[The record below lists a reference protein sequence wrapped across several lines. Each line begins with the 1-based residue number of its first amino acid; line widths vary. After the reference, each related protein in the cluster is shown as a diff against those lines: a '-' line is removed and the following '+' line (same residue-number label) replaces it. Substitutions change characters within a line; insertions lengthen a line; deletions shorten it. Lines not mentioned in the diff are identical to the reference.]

1 MLPFTV
7 TACGN
12 YSIADEN
19 DCLQKEEAPFI
30 RSEEDRDLRFPSHE
44 EANPARADDQS
55 AFCPMSITAE
65 NFILQG
71 GLKMKTKWMCMIF
84 MLALAFHLPENTGN
98 ESSDINVI
106 SLQDSNTD
114 KKIMEAG
121 TVKDSA
127 FSGKVGGCFYADG
140 NRIIVES
147 DKLYLYDM
155 EKGETIAGAD
165 ISMEDLCVQTYA
177 DGYFVVGRG
186 NGSGGGSNSS
196 FATSESGDGINGY
209 ILDKD
214 FAIQDTISFSGLLS
228 DDFVLQTTGIAISQ
242 DGKRIAFGGFQG
254 LYFYDTSSRKVRTI
268 LNYSEEG
275 TADNMQIVTMDSL
288 TFTGNNTLVY
298 VGMATDSSIGGD
310 GVSVYGTVS
319 TDSANLTI
327 TKKGDYKVDTEEVQ
341 KGGNLLI
348 MPQSFDKNNGT
359 LLMLDTISN
368 TEKTMSFS
376 SRSEGKD
383 GVYCS
388 GQGKYVATAIL
399 EESSV
404 TINIYDTA
412 SGKSIHTETVQD
424 SNSTY
429 FLRVPQILILDD
441 SGTCIVVL
449 GRGIDEVSTLITTFG
464 FMG

>member
-1 MLPFTV
+1 
-7 TACGN
+7 
-12 YSIADEN
+12 
-19 DCLQKEEAPFI
+19 
-30 RSEEDRDLRFPSHE
+30 
-44 EANPARADDQS
+44 
-55 AFCPMSITAE
+55 
-65 NFILQG
+65 
-71 GLKMKTKWMCMIF
+71 MKTKWMCMIL
-84 MLALAFHLPENTGN
+84 MLALALHLSACGNRQENGNSSENGAINMEPQSVEDDSSENTGN
-98 ESSDINVI
+98 ESSEMNVI
-106 SLQDSNTD
+106 DQQDNGTD
-114 KKIMEAG
+114 KNIMA
-121 TVKDSA
+121 VSRFKDSA
-127 FSGKVGGCFYADG
+127 FSGKVSGCYYADG
-140 NRIIVES
+140 SRIIVAA

-155 EKGETIAGAD
+155 RKGETIASAD
-165 ISMEDLCVQTYA
+165 ISMEDLCVQTFT
-177 DGYFVVGRG
+177 DGYFIVGQG
-186 NGSGGGSNSS
+186 KAGGGSNGS
-196 FATSESGDGINGY
+196 FAASESGGINGY
-209 ILDKD
+209 ILNKD
-214 FAIQDTISFSGLLS
+214 FAVQDTISFSGLLS
-228 DDFVLQTTGIAISQ
+228 DDFTSQVAGIAISQ
-242 DGKRIAFGGFQG
+242 DGKQVAFGGLQG
-254 LYFYDTSSRKVRTI
+254 LYLYDISSRKVRTI

-298 VGMATDSSIGGD
+298 VGMATEPSIGGD

-348 MPQSFDKNNGT
+348 MPQSFDENNGT
-359 LLMLDTISN
+359 LLMLDTVSN
-368 TEKTMSFS
+368 TENTMSFS

-412 SGKSIHTETVQD
+412 SGKSIHTETVRD

-429 FLRVPQILILDD
+429 FLRVPQILILDE

-464 FMG
+464 FRG

>member
-1 MLPFTV
+1 
-7 TACGN
+7 
-12 YSIADEN
+12 
-19 DCLQKEEAPFI
+19 
-30 RSEEDRDLRFPSHE
+30 
-44 EANPARADDQS
+44 
-55 AFCPMSITAE
+55 
-65 NFILQG
+65 
-71 GLKMKTKWMCMIF
+71 MKTKWMCMIL
-84 MLALAFHLPENTGN
+84 MLALALHLSACGNRQENGNSSENGAINIEPQSEENDLSENTGN
-98 ESSDINVI
+98 ESSNINVI
-106 SLQDSNTD
+106 NLQDNGTD
-114 KKIMEAG
+114 KNIMAVS

-127 FSGKVGGCFYADG
+127 FSGKVSGCYYAGGS
-140 NRIIVES
+140 RIIVAA
-147 DKLYLYDM
+147 DQLYLYDTG
-155 EKGETIAGAD
+155 KGKTIASAD
-165 ISMEDLCVQTYA
+165 ISMEDLCVQTFT
-177 DGYFVVGRG
+177 DGYFVVGQG
-186 NGSGGGSNSS
+186 KAGGGSNGS
-196 FATSESGDGINGY
+196 FAASESGGINGY
-209 ILDKD
+209 ILNKD

-228 DDFVLQTTGIAISQ
+228 DDFIVQITGIAVSQ
-242 DGKRIAFGGFQG
+242 DGKQVAFGGLQG
-254 LYFYDTSSRKVRTI
+254 LYLYDISSRRVRTI
-268 LNYSEEG
+268 LNYSEKG
-275 TADNMQIVTMDSL
+275 TAGNMQIVTMDSL

-298 VGMATDSSIGGD
+298 VGMATDTSIGGE

-368 TEKTMSFS
+368 TENTMSFS

-429 FLRVPQILILDD
+429 FLRVPQILILDE

-449 GRGIDEVSTLITTFG
+449 GRGIDEVSTLITTFSFAG
-464 FMG
+464 NSL

>member
-1 MLPFTV
+1 
-7 TACGN
+7 
-12 YSIADEN
+12 
-19 DCLQKEEAPFI
+19 
-30 RSEEDRDLRFPSHE
+30 
-44 EANPARADDQS
+44 
-55 AFCPMSITAE
+55 
-65 NFILQG
+65 
-71 GLKMKTKWMCMIF
+71 MKTKWMCMIL
-84 MLALAFHLPENTGN
+84 MLALALPLSACGNGQENGNSSENGAINMEPQSVEDDSSENTGN
-98 ESSDINVI
+98 ESSEMNVMD
-106 SLQDSNTD
+106 LQDNGTD
-114 KKIMEAG
+114 KNMMMIS

-127 FSGKVGGCFYADG
+127 FSGKVRGCYYAGGS
-140 NRIIVES
+140 RIIVAADQLS
-147 DKLYLYDM
+147 LYDTG
-155 EKGETIAGAD
+155 KGETIASAD
-165 ISMEDLCVQTYA
+165 ISMGDLCVQTYA
-177 DGYFVVGRG
+177 DGYFVVGQG
-186 NGSGGGSNSS
+186 TGSGGGSNGS
-196 FATSESGDGINGY
+196 FAASESDGINGY
-209 ILDKD
+209 LLNQD
-214 FAIQDTISFSGLLS
+214 FAVQDTISFSGLLS
-228 DDFVLQTTGIAISQ
+228 DDFIPQITGIAVSQ
-242 DGKRIAFGGFQG
+242 DGKQVAFGGLSG
-254 LYFYDTSSRKVRTI
+254 LYLYDVSSRKVRTI

-298 VGMATDSSIGGD
+298 VGMATDPSIGGD

-348 MPQSFDKNNGT
+348 MPRSFDENNGT

-368 TEKTMSFS
+368 TENTMSFS

-388 GQGKYVATAIL
+388 GQGKYVATAVL

-412 SGKSIHTETVQD
+412 SGKNIHTETVQD

-429 FLRVPQILILDD
+429 FLRVPQILILDE

-464 FMG
+464 FAE

>member
-1 MLPFTV
+1 
-7 TACGN
+7 
-12 YSIADEN
+12 
-19 DCLQKEEAPFI
+19 
-30 RSEEDRDLRFPSHE
+30 
-44 EANPARADDQS
+44 
-55 AFCPMSITAE
+55 
-65 NFILQG
+65 
-71 GLKMKTKWMCMIF
+71 MKTKWMCMIL
-84 MLALAFHLPENTGN
+84 MIALALNLSACGNRQENGSSSENGTINIEPQSEEDDSSGNTGN
-98 ESSDINVI
+98 ESSKINVI
-106 SLQDSNTD
+106 DLQDNGTD
-114 KKIMEAG
+114 KNIMA
-121 TVKDSA
+121 VSRFKDSA
-127 FSGKVGGCFYADG
+127 FSGKVGGCYYADG
-140 NRIIVES
+140 SRIIVAA

-155 EKGETIAGAD
+155 GTGETIGSAD
-165 ISMEDLCVQTYA
+165 ISMEDLCVQTFTE
-177 DGYFVVGRG
+177 GYFVVGQG
-186 NGSGGGSNSS
+186 KAGGGGSNGS
-196 FATSESGDGINGY
+196 FAASESGGINGY
-209 ILDKD
+209 ILNKD
-214 FAIQDTISFSGLLS
+214 FAVQDTISFSGLLS
-228 DDFVLQTTGIAISQ
+228 DDFIVQITGITVSQ
-242 DGKRIAFGGFQG
+242 DGKQVAFGGLQG
-254 LYFYDTSSRKVRTI
+254 LYLYDVSSRKVRTI

-275 TADNMQIVTMDSL
+275 TAGNMQIVTMDSL

-298 VGMATDSSIGGD
+298 VGMATDASIGGD

-368 TEKTMSFS
+368 TENTMSFS

-429 FLRVPQILILDD
+429 FLRVPQILILDE

-449 GRGIDEVSTLITTFG
+449 GRGIDEVSTLITTFS
-464 FMG
+464 FVR

>member
-1 MLPFTV
+1 
-7 TACGN
+7 
-12 YSIADEN
+12 
-19 DCLQKEEAPFI
+19 
-30 RSEEDRDLRFPSHE
+30 
-44 EANPARADDQS
+44 
-55 AFCPMSITAE
+55 
-65 NFILQG
+65 
-71 GLKMKTKWMCMIF
+71 MKTKWMCMIL
-84 MLALAFHLPENTGN
+84 MIALALNLSACGNRQENGSSSENGTINIEPQSEEDDSSGNTGN
-98 ESSDINVI
+98 ESSKINVI
-106 SLQDSNTD
+106 DLQDNGTD
-114 KKIMEAG
+114 KNIMA
-121 TVKDSA
+121 VSRFKDSA
-127 FSGKVGGCFYADG
+127 FSGKVGGCYYADG
-140 NRIIVES
+140 SRIIVAA

-155 EKGETIAGAD
+155 GTGETIGSAD
-165 ISMEDLCVQTYA
+165 ISMEDLCVQTFTE
-177 DGYFVVGRG
+177 GYFVVGQG
-186 NGSGGGSNSS
+186 KAGGGGSNGS
-196 FATSESGDGINGY
+196 FAASESGGINGY
-209 ILDKD
+209 ILNKD
-214 FAIQDTISFSGLLS
+214 FAVQDTISFSGLLS
-228 DDFVLQTTGIAISQ
+228 DDFIVQITGIAVSQ
-242 DGKRIAFGGFQG
+242 DGKQVAFGGLQG
-254 LYFYDTSSRKVRTI
+254 LYLYDVSSRKVRTV

-275 TADNMQIVTMDSL
+275 TAGNMQIVTMDSL

-298 VGMATDSSIGGD
+298 VGMATDASIGGD

-319 TDSANLTI
+319 TDSADLTI
-327 TKKGDYKVDTEEVQ
+327 IKKGDYKVDTEEVQ

-368 TEKTMSFS
+368 TENTMSFS

-429 FLRVPQILILDD
+429 FLRVPQILILDE

-449 GRGIDEVSTLITTFG
+449 GRGIDEVSTLITTFS
-464 FMG
+464 FVR

>member
-1 MLPFTV
+1 
-7 TACGN
+7 
-12 YSIADEN
+12 
-19 DCLQKEEAPFI
+19 
-30 RSEEDRDLRFPSHE
+30 
-44 EANPARADDQS
+44 
-55 AFCPMSITAE
+55 
-65 NFILQG
+65 
-71 GLKMKTKWMCMIF
+71 MKTKWMCMIL
-84 MLALAFHLPENTGN
+84 MLALALNLSACGSRQENGNSSENGTINIEPQSEEDDSSENTGN
-98 ESSDINVI
+98 ESSEMNVI
-106 SLQDSNTD
+106 NLQDNGTD
-114 KKIMEAG
+114 KNIMAVS
-121 TVKDSA
+121 TVKDYA
-127 FSGKVGGCFYADG
+127 FSGKVSGCYYADG
-140 NRIIVES
+140 SRIIVAA

-155 EKGETIAGAD
+155 GKGETIASAD
-165 ISMEDLCVQTYA
+165 ISMEDLCVQTFT
-177 DGYFVVGRG
+177 DGYFVVGQEKTGGGG
-186 NGSGGGSNSS
+186 NGS
-196 FATSESGDGINGY
+196 FAASESGGINGY
-209 ILDKD
+209 ILNKD

-228 DDFVLQTTGIAISQ
+228 DDFIVQITGIAVSQ
-242 DGKRIAFGGFQG
+242 DGKQVAFGGLQG
-254 LYFYDTSSRKVRTI
+254 LYLYDVSSRKVRTI

-275 TADNMQIVTMDSL
+275 TAGNMQIVTMDSL

-298 VGMATDSSIGGD
+298 VGMATDTSIGGD

-368 TEKTMSFS
+368 TENTMSFS

-388 GQGKYVATAIL
+388 GQGKYVATAVL

-412 SGKSIHTETVQD
+412 SGKNIHTETVQD

-429 FLRVPQILILDD
+429 FLRVPQILILDE

-449 GRGIDEVSTLITTFG
+449 GRGIDEVSTLITTFSFAG
-464 FMG
+464 

>member
-1 MLPFTV
+1 
-7 TACGN
+7 
-12 YSIADEN
+12 
-19 DCLQKEEAPFI
+19 
-30 RSEEDRDLRFPSHE
+30 
-44 EANPARADDQS
+44 
-55 AFCPMSITAE
+55 
-65 NFILQG
+65 
-71 GLKMKTKWMCMIF
+71 MKTKWMCMIL
-84 MLALAFHLPENTGN
+84 MLALALNLSACGNGQENGNSSENGAINMEPQSVEDDSSENTGN
-98 ESSDINVI
+98 ESSEMNVI
-106 SLQDSNTD
+106 DLRDNGTD
-114 KKIMEAG
+114 KNIMAVS

-127 FSGKVGGCFYADG
+127 FSGKVSGCYYAGGS
-140 NRIIVES
+140 RIIVAA
-147 DKLYLYDM
+147 DQLYLYDTG
-155 EKGETIAGAD
+155 KGETIASAD
-165 ISMEDLCVQTYA
+165 ISMGDLYVQTYA
-177 DGYFVVGRG
+177 DGYFVVGQG
-186 NGSGGGSNSS
+186 TGSGGGSNGS
-196 FATSESGDGINGY
+196 FAASESDGINGY
-209 ILDKD
+209 LLNQD
-214 FAIQDTISFSGLLS
+214 FAVQDTISFSGLLS
-228 DDFVLQTTGIAISQ
+228 DDFIPQITGIAVSQ
-242 DGKRIAFGGFQG
+242 DGKQVVFGGLQG
-254 LYFYDTSSRKVRTI
+254 LYHYDVSSRKVRTI

-275 TADNMQIVTMDSL
+275 TAGNMQIVTMDSL

-298 VGMATDSSIGGD
+298 VGMATDTSIGGD

-368 TEKTMSFS
+368 TENTMSFS

-412 SGKSIHTETVQD
+412 SGKNIHTETVQD

-429 FLRVPQILILDD
+429 FLRVPQILILDE

-464 FMG
+464 FEG

>member
-1 MLPFTV
+1 
-7 TACGN
+7 
-12 YSIADEN
+12 
-19 DCLQKEEAPFI
+19 
-30 RSEEDRDLRFPSHE
+30 
-44 EANPARADDQS
+44 
-55 AFCPMSITAE
+55 
-65 NFILQG
+65 
-71 GLKMKTKWMCMIF
+71 MKTKWMCMIL
-84 MLALAFHLPENTGN
+84 MLALALNLSACGNRQENGNSSEYGAINMDPQSEENDLSENTGN
-98 ESSDINVI
+98 ESSNINVI
-106 SLQDSNTD
+106 NLQDNGTD
-114 KKIMEAG
+114 KNIMAVS

-127 FSGKVGGCFYADG
+127 FSGKVSGCYYAGGS
-140 NRIIVES
+140 RIIVAA
-147 DKLYLYDM
+147 DKLYLCDTG
-155 EKGETIAGAD
+155 KGETIASAD
-165 ISMEDLCVQTYA
+165 ISMEDLCVQTFT
-177 DGYFVVGRG
+177 DGYFVVGQG
-186 NGSGGGSNSS
+186 KAGGGSNGS
-196 FATSESGDGINGY
+196 FAASESGGINGY
-209 ILDKD
+209 ILNKD
-214 FAIQDTISFSGLLS
+214 FAVQDTISFSGLLS
-228 DDFVLQTTGIAISQ
+228 DDFIVQITGIAVSQ
-242 DGKRIAFGGFQG
+242 DGKQVAFGGLQG
-254 LYFYDTSSRKVRTI
+254 LYLYDISSRKVRTI
-268 LNYSEEG
+268 LNYSEKG
-275 TADNMQIVTMDSL
+275 TVGNMQIVTMDSL

-298 VGMATDSSIGGD
+298 VGMATDTSIGGD

-399 EESSV
+399 KKNSV

-412 SGKSIHTETVQD
+412 SGKKIHTETVQD

-429 FLRVPQILILDD
+429 FMRIPQILILDE

-464 FMG
+464 FAG

>member
-1 MLPFTV
+1 
-7 TACGN
+7 
-12 YSIADEN
+12 
-19 DCLQKEEAPFI
+19 
-30 RSEEDRDLRFPSHE
+30 
-44 EANPARADDQS
+44 
-55 AFCPMSITAE
+55 
-65 NFILQG
+65 
-71 GLKMKTKWMCMIF
+71 MKTKWMCRIL
-84 MLALAFHLPENTGN
+84 MLALALHLSACGNRQENGNSSETGAINMEPQSVEDDSSKNLENTGN
-98 ESSDINVI
+98 ENSEINVI
-106 SLQDSNTD
+106 DLQDNGAD
-114 KKIMEAG
+114 KNIMAVS

-127 FSGKVGGCFYADG
+127 FSGKVRGCYYAGGS
-140 NRIIVES
+140 RIIVAA

-155 EKGETIAGAD
+155 GKGETIASAD
-165 ISMEDLCVQTYA
+165 ISMGDLCVQSFT
-177 DGYFVVGRG
+177 DGYFVVGQG
-186 NGSGGGSNSS
+186 KAGSSNGS
-196 FATSESGDGINGY
+196 FAASESGGINGY
-209 ILDKD
+209 ILNKD
-214 FAIQDTISFSGLLS
+214 FAVQESISFSGLLS
-228 DDFVLQTTGIAISQ
+228 DDFIPQITGIAVSQ
-242 DGKRIAFGGFQG
+242 DGKRIAFGGLQG
-254 LYFYDTSSRKVRTI
+254 LYLYDVSSRKVRTI

-298 VGMATDSSIGGD
+298 VGMATDASIGGD

-319 TDSANLTI
+319 TDGADLTI

-368 TEKTMSFS
+368 TENTMSFS

-388 GQGKYVATAIL
+388 GQGKYVAAAVL

-404 TINIYDTA
+404 TISIYDTA
-412 SGKSIHTETVQD
+412 SGKRIHTETVQD

-429 FLRVPQILILDD
+429 FLRVPQILILDE

-449 GRGIDEVSTLITTFG
+449 GRGIDEVSTLITTFDFVG
-464 FMG
+464 

>member
-1 MLPFTV
+1 M
-7 TACGN
+7 
-12 YSIADEN
+12 
-19 DCLQKEEAPFI
+19 
-30 RSEEDRDLRFPSHE
+30 
-44 EANPARADDQS
+44 
-55 AFCPMSITAE
+55 
-65 NFILQG
+65 IL
-71 GLKMKTKWMCMIF
+71 
-84 MLALAFHLPENTGN
+84 MLALALNLSACGNGQENGNSSENGAINMETQSLEDDSSENTGN
-98 ESSDINVI
+98 ESSEMNVI
-106 SLQDSNTD
+106 DQQDNGTD
-114 KKIMEAG
+114 KNIVA
-121 TVKDSA
+121 VSRFQDSA
-127 FSGKVGGCFYADG
+127 FSGKVRGCYYADG
-140 NRIIVES
+140 SRIIVAA
-147 DKLYLYDM
+147 DQLYLYDTG
-155 EKGETIAGAD
+155 KGETIASAD
-165 ISMEDLCVQTYA
+165 ISMGDLCVQTFT
-177 DGYFVVGRG
+177 DGYFVVGQG
-186 NGSGGGSNSS
+186 KAGGGGSNDS
-196 FATSESGDGINGY
+196 FAASESGGINGY
-209 ILDKD
+209 ILNKD
-214 FAIQDTISFSGLLS
+214 FAVQDTISFSGLLS
-228 DDFVLQTTGIAISQ
+228 DDFILQITGIAISQ
-242 DGKRIAFGGFQG
+242 DGKQVAFGGLQG
-254 LYFYDTSSRKVRTI
+254 LYLYDVSSRKVRTI

-298 VGMATDSSIGGD
+298 VGMAADTSIGGD

-429 FLRVPQILILDD
+429 FLRVPQILILDE

-449 GRGIDEVSTLITTFG
+449 GRGIDEVSTLITTFSFAG
-464 FMG
+464 NSL

>member
-1 MLPFTV
+1 
-7 TACGN
+7 
-12 YSIADEN
+12 
-19 DCLQKEEAPFI
+19 
-30 RSEEDRDLRFPSHE
+30 
-44 EANPARADDQS
+44 
-55 AFCPMSITAE
+55 
-65 NFILQG
+65 
-71 GLKMKTKWMCMIF
+71 MKTKWMCMIL
-84 MLALAFHLPENTGN
+84 MLALALNLSACGNRQENGNSSEYGAINMDPQSEENDLSENTGN
-98 ESSDINVI
+98 ESSNINVI
-106 SLQDSNTD
+106 NLQDNGTD
-114 KKIMEAG
+114 KNMMA
-121 TVKDSA
+121 VSSFKDSA
-127 FSGKVGGCFYADG
+127 FSGKVSGCYYAGGS
-140 NRIIVES
+140 RIIVAA
-147 DKLYLYDM
+147 DKLYLCDTG
-155 EKGETIAGAD
+155 KGETIASAD
-165 ISMEDLCVQTYA
+165 ISMEDLCVQTFT
-177 DGYFVVGRG
+177 DGYFVVGQG
-186 NGSGGGSNSS
+186 KAGGGSNGS
-196 FATSESGDGINGY
+196 FATSESGGINGY
-209 ILDKD
+209 ILNKD

-228 DDFVLQTTGIAISQ
+228 DDFIVQITGIAVSQ
-242 DGKRIAFGGFQG
+242 DGKQVAFGGLSG
-254 LYFYDTSSRKVRTI
+254 LYLYDISSRKVRTI
-268 LNYSEEG
+268 LNYSEKG
-275 TADNMQIVTMDSL
+275 TVGNMQIVTMDSL

-298 VGMATDSSIGGD
+298 VGMATDTSIGGD

-341 KGGNLLI
+341 KGGNLLF

-429 FLRVPQILILDD
+429 FLRVPQILILDE

-464 FMG
+464 FVG

>member
-1 MLPFTV
+1 
-7 TACGN
+7 
-12 YSIADEN
+12 
-19 DCLQKEEAPFI
+19 
-30 RSEEDRDLRFPSHE
+30 
-44 EANPARADDQS
+44 
-55 AFCPMSITAE
+55 
-65 NFILQG
+65 
-71 GLKMKTKWMCMIF
+71 MKTKWMCMIL
-84 MLALAFHLPENTGN
+84 MLALALHLSACGNRQENGNSSENGAINIEPQSEENDLSENTGN
-98 ESSDINVI
+98 ESSNINVI
-106 SLQDSNTD
+106 NLQDNGTD
-114 KKIMEAG
+114 KNIMAVS

-127 FSGKVGGCFYADG
+127 FSGKVSGCYYAGGS
-140 NRIIVES
+140 RIIVAA
-147 DKLYLYDM
+147 DQLYLYDTG
-155 EKGETIAGAD
+155 KGKTIASAD
-165 ISMEDLCVQTYA
+165 ISMEDLCVQTFT
-177 DGYFVVGRG
+177 DGYFVVGQG
-186 NGSGGGSNSS
+186 KAGGGSNGS
-196 FATSESGDGINGY
+196 FATSESGGINGY
-209 ILDKD
+209 ILNKD

-228 DDFVLQTTGIAISQ
+228 DDFIVQITGIAVSQ
-242 DGKRIAFGGFQG
+242 DGKQVAFGGLQG
-254 LYFYDTSSRKVRTI
+254 LYLYDISSRRVRTI
-268 LNYSEEG
+268 LNYSEKG
-275 TADNMQIVTMDSL
+275 TAGNMQIVTMDSL

-298 VGMATDSSIGGD
+298 VGMATDTSIGGD

-399 EESSV
+399 KKNSV

-412 SGKSIHTETVQD
+412 SGKKIHTETVQD

-429 FLRVPQILILDD
+429 FMRIPQILILDE

-449 GRGIDEVSTLITTFG
+449 GRGIDEVSTLITTFSFAG
-464 FMG
+464 NSL

>member
-1 MLPFTV
+1 
-7 TACGN
+7 
-12 YSIADEN
+12 
-19 DCLQKEEAPFI
+19 
-30 RSEEDRDLRFPSHE
+30 
-44 EANPARADDQS
+44 
-55 AFCPMSITAE
+55 
-65 NFILQG
+65 
-71 GLKMKTKWMCMIF
+71 MKTKWMCMIL
-84 MLALAFHLPENTGN
+84 MLALALNLSACGNRQENGNSSEYGAINMDPQSEENDLSENTGN
-98 ESSDINVI
+98 ESSNINVI
-106 SLQDSNTD
+106 NLQDNGTD
-114 KKIMEAG
+114 KNMMAVS

-127 FSGKVGGCFYADG
+127 FSGKVSGCYYAGGS
-140 NRIIVES
+140 RIIVAA
-147 DKLYLYDM
+147 DKLYLCDTG
-155 EKGETIAGAD
+155 KGETIASAD
-165 ISMEDLCVQTYA
+165 ISMEDLCVQTFT
-177 DGYFVVGRG
+177 DGYFVVGQG
-186 NGSGGGSNSS
+186 KAGGGSNGS
-196 FATSESGDGINGY
+196 FAASESGGINGY
-209 ILDKD
+209 ILNKD
-214 FAIQDTISFSGLLS
+214 FAVQDTISFSGLLS
-228 DDFVLQTTGIAISQ
+228 DDFIVQITGIAVSQ
-242 DGKRIAFGGFQG
+242 DGKQVAFGGLQG
-254 LYFYDTSSRKVRTI
+254 LYLYDISSRKVRTI
-268 LNYSEEG
+268 LNYSEKG
-275 TADNMQIVTMDSL
+275 TVGNMQIVTMDSL

-298 VGMATDSSIGGD
+298 VGMATDTSIGGE

-368 TEKTMSFS
+368 TENTMSFS

-412 SGKSIHTETVQD
+412 SGKKIHTETVQD

-429 FLRVPQILILDD
+429 FLRIPQILILDE

-449 GRGIDEVSTLITTFG
+449 GRGIDEVSTLITTFSFAG
-464 FMG
+464 NSL

>member
-1 MLPFTV
+1 
-7 TACGN
+7 
-12 YSIADEN
+12 
-19 DCLQKEEAPFI
+19 
-30 RSEEDRDLRFPSHE
+30 
-44 EANPARADDQS
+44 
-55 AFCPMSITAE
+55 
-65 NFILQG
+65 
-71 GLKMKTKWMCMIF
+71 MKTKWMCMIL
-84 MLALAFHLPENTGN
+84 MLALALNLSACGNRQENGNRSENGTINMEPQSEEDDSSENTGN
-98 ESSDINVI
+98 ESSEMNVI
-106 SLQDSNTD
+106 DLQDNGTD
-114 KKIMEAG
+114 KNIMA
-121 TVKDSA
+121 VSRFKDSA
-127 FSGKVGGCFYADG
+127 FSGKVSGCYYAGGS
-140 NRIIVES
+140 RIIVAA
-147 DKLYLYDM
+147 DKLYLCDTG
-155 EKGETIAGAD
+155 KGETIASAD
-165 ISMEDLCVQTYA
+165 ISMEDLCVQTFT
-177 DGYFVVGRG
+177 DGYFVVGQG
-186 NGSGGGSNSS
+186 QADG
-196 FATSESGDGINGY
+196 GINGY
-209 ILDKD
+209 ILNKD

-228 DDFVLQTTGIAISQ
+228 DDFIVQITGIAISQ
-242 DGKRIAFGGFQG
+242 DGKQVAFGGLQG
-254 LYFYDTSSRKVRTI
+254 LYLYDVSSRKVRTI

-275 TADNMQIVTMDSL
+275 TAGNMQIVTMDSL

-298 VGMATDSSIGGD
+298 VGMATDTSIGGD

-429 FLRVPQILILDD
+429 FLRVPQILILDE

-464 FMG
+464 FVG

>member
-1 MLPFTV
+1 
-7 TACGN
+7 
-12 YSIADEN
+12 
-19 DCLQKEEAPFI
+19 
-30 RSEEDRDLRFPSHE
+30 
-44 EANPARADDQS
+44 
-55 AFCPMSITAE
+55 
-65 NFILQG
+65 
-71 GLKMKTKWMCMIF
+71 MKTKWMCMIL
-84 MLALAFHLPENTGN
+84 MLALALHLSACGDRQENGNSSENGAINMEPQSVEDDSSENTGN
-98 ESSDINVI
+98 ESSEMNVI
-106 SLQDSNTD
+106 DLQYNGTD
-114 KKIMEAG
+114 KNIMAVS

-127 FSGKVGGCFYADG
+127 FSGKVSGCYYAGGS
-140 NRIIVES
+140 RIIVAA
-147 DKLYLYDM
+147 DKLYLCDTG
-155 EKGETIAGAD
+155 KGETIASAD
-165 ISMEDLCVQTYA
+165 ISMEDLCVQTFT
-177 DGYFVVGRG
+177 DGYFVVGQG
-186 NGSGGGSNSS
+186 KAGGGDSNGS
-196 FATSESGDGINGY
+196 FAASESGGINGY
-209 ILDKD
+209 ILNKD
-214 FAIQDTISFSGLLS
+214 FAVQDTISFSGLLS
-228 DDFVLQTTGIAISQ
+228 DDFIPQITGIAISQ
-242 DGKRIAFGGFQG
+242 DGKQVAFGGLSG
-254 LYFYDTSSRKVRTI
+254 LYLYDVSSRKVRTI
-268 LNYSEEG
+268 LNYSEKG
-275 TADNMQIVTMDSL
+275 TVGNMQIVTMDSL

-298 VGMATDSSIGGD
+298 VGMATDTSIGGE

-429 FLRVPQILILDD
+429 FLRVPQILILDE

-449 GRGIDEVSTLITTFG
+449 GRGIDEVSTLITTFSFAG
-464 FMG
+464 

>member
-1 MLPFTV
+1 
-7 TACGN
+7 
-12 YSIADEN
+12 
-19 DCLQKEEAPFI
+19 
-30 RSEEDRDLRFPSHE
+30 
-44 EANPARADDQS
+44 
-55 AFCPMSITAE
+55 
-65 NFILQG
+65 
-71 GLKMKTKWMCMIF
+71 MKTKWMCMIL
-84 MLALAFHLPENTGN
+84 MIALALNLSACGNRQENGSSSENGTINIEPQSEEDDSSGNTGN
-98 ESSDINVI
+98 ESSKINVI
-106 SLQDSNTD
+106 DLQDNGTD
-114 KKIMEAG
+114 KNIMA
-121 TVKDSA
+121 VSRFKDSA
-127 FSGKVGGCFYADG
+127 FSGKVGGCYYADG
-140 NRIIVES
+140 SRIIVAA

-155 EKGETIAGAD
+155 GTGETIGSAD
-165 ISMEDLCVQTYA
+165 ISMEDLCVQTFTE
-177 DGYFVVGRG
+177 GYFVVGQG
-186 NGSGGGSNSS
+186 KAGGGGSNGS
-196 FATSESGDGINGY
+196 FAASESGGINGY
-209 ILDKD
+209 ILNKD

-228 DDFVLQTTGIAISQ
+228 DDFIVQITGIAVSQ
-242 DGKRIAFGGFQG
+242 DGKQVAFGGLQG
-254 LYFYDTSSRKVRTI
+254 LYLYDVSSRKVRTI

-275 TADNMQIVTMDSL
+275 TAGNMQIVTMDSL

-298 VGMATDSSIGGD
+298 VGMATDTSIGGD

-429 FLRVPQILILDD
+429 FLRVPQILILDE

-449 GRGIDEVSTLITTFG
+449 GRGIDEVSTLITTFS
-464 FMG
+464 FVR

>member
-1 MLPFTV
+1 M
-7 TACGN
+7 
-12 YSIADEN
+12 
-19 DCLQKEEAPFI
+19 
-30 RSEEDRDLRFPSHE
+30 
-44 EANPARADDQS
+44 
-55 AFCPMSITAE
+55 
-65 NFILQG
+65 IL
-71 GLKMKTKWMCMIF
+71 
-84 MLALAFHLPENTGN
+84 MLALALPLSACGNGQENGNSSENGAINMEPQSVEDDSSENTGN
-98 ESSDINVI
+98 ESSEMNVMD
-106 SLQDSNTD
+106 LQDNGTD
-114 KKIMEAG
+114 KNMMMIS

-127 FSGKVGGCFYADG
+127 FSGKVRGCYYAGGS
-140 NRIIVES
+140 RIIVAA
-147 DKLYLYDM
+147 DQLYLYDTG
-155 EKGETIAGAD
+155 KGETIASAD
-165 ISMEDLCVQTYA
+165 ISMGDLYVQTYA
-177 DGYFVVGRG
+177 DGYFVVGQG
-186 NGSGGGSNSS
+186 TGSGGGSNGS
-196 FATSESGDGINGY
+196 FAASESDGINGY
-209 ILDKD
+209 LLNQD
-214 FAIQDTISFSGLLS
+214 FAVQDTISFSGLLS
-228 DDFVLQTTGIAISQ
+228 DDFIPQITGIAVSQ
-242 DGKRIAFGGFQG
+242 DGKQVAFGGLQG
-254 LYFYDTSSRKVRTI
+254 LYLYDVSSRKVRTI

-298 VGMATDSSIGGD
+298 VGMATDPSIGGD

-348 MPQSFDKNNGT
+348 MPRSFDENNGT

-368 TEKTMSFS
+368 TENTMSFS

-388 GQGKYVATAIL
+388 GQGKYVATAVL

-412 SGKSIHTETVQD
+412 SGKNIHTETVQD

-429 FLRVPQILILDD
+429 FLRVPQILILDE

-464 FMG
+464 FAG